1 MCSDSPDMSGANDA
15 ARMTAQLSKE
25 QLDWFKD
32 IYASEAPARAAAA
45 ERAGAISDAQL
56 ASMQQNDAISKDYYD
71 YQKNTYR
78 PLEKQIVAEAVNYDT
93 ADRRA
98 EESAAAKADVTMAVD
113 AAQAAT
119 ARNQQRSGVNPN
131 SGKALALGSQMAL
144 GKAAMLAGADS
155 SARRNVETQGYARR
169 MDAANMGRN
178 LASNQATSA
187 NIAMQYGNSSTN
199 NAMAALTPSNQAN
212 GMMGSAYNTGING
225 NAAAGRIYT
234 DIARTEASSG
244 SGAWGALGMIG
255 GAAIGRK
262 EWSDKNMKEDI
273 KPASESRA
281 LDAIM
286 NTPVALW
293 RYKEGSE
300 ADDGGREHIG
310 PMAQDLQKTAGDAVA
325 PGGKQIDMVN
335 ANGLVMAAIQGL
347 NKKVDSLASVIA
359 DDADDDAM
367 EKEKRDPSSG
377 GKTSKGPVMASI
389 YGEMKEKAQREASSA
404 GKKPKG
410 PVMALVHSEMMEKAK
425 RDASSGGGKP
435 KGGKRFIA
443 ALA

>member
-212 GMMGSAYNTGING
+212 AMMGGAYNTGING
-225 NAAAGRIYT
+225 NATAGNMYANNARIQ
-234 DIARTEASSG
+234 ASDNS
-244 SGAWGALGMIG
+244 GALGTIG
-255 GAAIGRK
+255 TLVGAGARMYM
-262 EWSDKNMKEDI
+262 SDKNLKEDI
-273 KPASESRA
+273 RPASESRA

-310 PMAQDLQKTAGDAVA
+310 PMAQDLQKTAGDSVA

-347 NKKVDSLASVIA
+347 NKRVDSLASVIA

-389 YGEMKEKAQREASSA
+389 YGEMKEKAQREASS
-404 GKKPKG
+404 GEKKPKG
-410 PVMALVHSEMMEKAK
+410 PVMALIHSEMMEKAK
-425 RDASSGGGKP
+425 RDASSGGEKP

-443 ALA
+443 ALQ